1 MFSNIASF
9 YLRKVTII
17 SMSVNQIKVEEK
29 VKVLYVDDEPDN
41 LVGFKASLRLDY
53 QIFTAENIP
62 QALACLNDHPEIRVV
77 FCDQRMPGKTG
88 VDFFEE
94 IRVSYPLP
102 IRIMLTAYT
111 DVESIIDAINKGNIF
126 RFVQKPWIEADI
138 IGAIEEAN
146 KFYLANSMLSI
157 KNVELQKA
165 YDELNKFAYSVS
177 HDIKGPLSGILG
189 AINLANEIDD
199 ITEMREMLFLM
210 KKSVIKMDA
219 YVLSMHD
226 YYSLQRGELKI
237 TEIDFKKVIDELKS
251 IYSVLSKVNEVAFD
265 ISISQEGIFRSDYA
279 PLRLIFNNLLSNAF
293 KYQDRNSKH
302 KSVEMTIEVAKSV
315 ATIYVKDT
323 GIGILGSHIG
333 EIFNLFYRSNSLE
346 VGSGFGLY
354 NVKSALMKLN
364 GQIKVH
370 SILHQGTTFKITIPS
385 I

>member
-1 MFSNIASF
+1 VSE
-9 YLRKVTII
+9 K
-17 SMSVNQIKVEEK
+17 IKI
-29 VKVLYVDDEPDN
+29 LYVDDEPVN
-41 LVGFKASLRLDY
+41 LIGFKASLRFDY

-62 QALACLNDHPEIRVV
+62 QAFDCLNDHPEIRVI

-126 RFVQKPWIEADI
+126 RFVKKPWIEADI
-138 IGAIEEAN
+138 IGAIDEAN
-146 KFYLANSMLSI
+146 KYYLANSKLSI
-157 KNVELQKA
+157 KNDELQKA

-177 HDIKGPLSGILG
+177 HDIRGPLSGILG

-199 ITEMREMLFLM
+199 VAEMKEMFLM
-210 KKSVIKMDA
+210 KKSVKKMDA

-237 TEIDFKKVIDELKS
+237 TEIDFNKVIDELKS
-251 IYSVLSKVNEVAFD
+251 IYSVLSKVNDVAFNV
-265 ISISQEGIFRSDYA
+265 SISQDGVFRSDYA
-279 PLRLIFNNLLSNAF
+279 PLRLILNNLLSNAF
-293 KYQDRNSKH
+293 KYQERNSKN
-302 KSVEMTIEVAKSV
+302 KSVEIIVEVVKSV

-323 GIGILGSHIG
+323 GIGILGSHVG

-364 GQIKVH
+364 GQIEVQ
-370 SILHQGTTFKITIPS
+370 SILHLGTTFKVTIPS